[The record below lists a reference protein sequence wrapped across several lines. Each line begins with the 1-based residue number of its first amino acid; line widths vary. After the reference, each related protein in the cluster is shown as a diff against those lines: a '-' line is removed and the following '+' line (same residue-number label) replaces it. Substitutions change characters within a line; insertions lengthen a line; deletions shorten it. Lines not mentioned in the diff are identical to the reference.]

1 MRRCQGRYAA
11 AALIDPF
18 RDKSRPSSSD
28 RRLLFFL
35 NHFVPAALRIARK
48 MPPAMRAQAV
58 SSLPGNIFPA
68 AIHINDAIQRR
79 RTWR

>member
-1 MRRCQGRYAA
+1 
-11 AALIDPF
+11 
-18 RDKSRPSSSD
+18 
-28 RRLLFFL
+28 LFFL